1 MSRRS
6 STGHDP
12 FLGGSRAARLSG
24 REPSLSRNWIESN
37 GQFLV
42 PGLEAPP
49 VSGRRRPLV
58 VHAEF
63 DDSTAELVALLAGS
77 NGYDVRRAPDG
88 PAAVN
93 LIRALEPNLAVVS
106 LRLPGFDG
114 FQVIRQVR
122 GDADPLIS
130 SSPILVMD
138 ERQGERFV
146 LEAFRS
152 GADDYLEL
160 PYEVPAL
167 LRGWRRV
174 SGFLH
179 RPAPLT
185 ALTNPDG
192 LTREVA
198 LSYLL
203 ERRPVGL
210 EDGLGGLLWQP
221 DPTVRSTVRDA
232 LRRLGTIEAQ
242 AVLARASQSRGK

>member
-1 MSRRS
+1 VTKRT
-6 STGHDP
+6 STGFDP
-12 FLGGSRAARLSG
+12 LLGGNRAARANG
-24 REPSLSRNWIESN
+24 REPSLSRDWIDSY
-37 GQFLV
+37 GRFLV

-63 DDSTAELVALLAGS
+63 DESTAELIALLAES
-77 NGYDVRRAPDG
+77 NGYDVRCAPDG
-88 PAAVN
+88 PTAVN
-93 LIRALEPNLAVVS
+93 LIRALEPNLVAVS
-106 LRLPGFDG
+106 LRLPVFDG

-122 GDADPLIS
+122 ADADPLIA

-138 ERQGERFV
+138 ERQGERFI

-160 PYEVPAL
+160 PYEVPVL

-174 SGFLH
+174 AGYLH
-179 RPAPLT
+179 RPTPLT

-203 ERRPVGL
+203 EERPAGL
-210 EDGLGGLLWQP
+210 EDGLGELLWQP

-232 LRRLGTIEAQ
+232 LWRLGTSEAR
-242 AVLARASQSRGK
+242 AVLARATHSHD

>member
-1 MSRRS
+1 VTKRNI
-6 STGHDP
+6 TGRDP
-12 FLGGSRAARLSG
+12 FLGGKQALQVSG
-24 REPSLSRNWIESN
+24 HEPSLSRSWADSY
-37 GQFLV
+37 GRFQV

-49 VSGRRRPLV
+49 ASGRRRPLA

-63 DDSTAELVALLAGS
+63 DENTAELVALLAES
-77 NGYDVRRAPDG
+77 NGYHVRHAPDG

-114 FQVIRQVR
+114 FQVIREVR
-122 GDADPLIS
+122 ADADPLIS
-130 SSPILVMD
+130 LSPILVME

-160 PYEVPAL
+160 PYEVPVL
-167 LRGWRRV
+167 LRAWRRV
-174 SGFLH
+174 AGFLH

-192 LTREVA
+192 LIREVA

-203 ERRPVGL
+203 EMRPAGL
-210 EDGLGGLLWQP
+210 EDGLGDLLWQP

-232 LRRLGTIEAQ
+232 LRRLGTSEAE
-242 AVLARASQSRGK
+242 AVLARASQSHD